1 MFLATIVKHA
11 VNLLASL
18 RNALTDGLPPYLYVE
33 GLLEGKEVLDDGMT
47 RVLYI
52 SSQKVEVDRYTF
64 EALMIGENLR
74 IRSTRSYKAISIDRI
89 IPSQGPV

>member
-1 MFLATIVKHA
+1 MFLISIIKYVG
-11 VNLLASL
+11 NLLVGL
-18 RNALTDGLPPYLYVE
+18 MNTLVDGLPPYLYVE
-33 GLLEGKEVLDDGMT
+33 GLLEGKEVLENGIT

-52 SSQKVEVDRYTF
+52 SSRKVEVDRYTF